1 MNAMTSASLLQK
13 NIRVLLIEDD
23 PQVSQLVADNL
34 ANKGYQVEQCFDG
47 ESGLTQAVAESFQLI
62 LLDVMLP
69 ELDGLT
75 LLSRLREHKNTPV
88 IVLSACGGEQDRING
103 FNTGADDYLP
113 KPFSMQELEVRM
125 AAVLRRC
132 YQEAKS
138 SNPAQLCLDELH
150 LNRLEKSLCIYQQG
164 IYQQSVDVTPI
175 EFELLWQLM
184 KSPEDTLSR
193 PYLYQSVLNRAYS
206 RYDRSLD
213 MHISNLRQK
222 IKQVLPGSN
231 LIRTIRG
238 QGYRYQ

>member
-1 MNAMTSASLLQK
+1 MNTMTSATLLQK

-23 PQVSQLVADNL
+23 PQVSQLVTDSL
-34 ANKGYQVEQCFDG
+34 TSKGYQVEQCFDG
-47 ESGLTQAVAESFQLI
+47 QSGLTQAISQSFQLI
-62 LLDVMLP
+62 LLDIMLP
-69 ELDGLT
+69 EINGLS

-103 FNTGADDYLP
+103 FTTGADDYLP
-113 KPFSMQELEVRM
+113 KPFSIQELEVRM
-125 AAVLRRC
+125 NAILRRC
-132 YQEAKS
+132 YQDTKA
-138 SNPAQLCLDELH
+138 SNPAHLSLGELL
-150 LNRLEKSLCIYQQG
+150 LNRLEKSLSIQQ
-164 IYQQSVDVTPI
+164 QQIEVTPV

-184 KSPEDTLSR
+184 KTPEDTLSR
-193 PYLYQSVLNRAYS
+193 PYLYQTVLNRSYS